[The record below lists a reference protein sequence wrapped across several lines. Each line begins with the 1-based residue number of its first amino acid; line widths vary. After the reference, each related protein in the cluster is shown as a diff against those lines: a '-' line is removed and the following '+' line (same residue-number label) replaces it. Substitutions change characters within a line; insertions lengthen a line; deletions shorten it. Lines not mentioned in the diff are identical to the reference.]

1 MHVNDDDEGFNCGLI
16 VLVMVL
22 VTFVG
27 WFFYKLKQ
35 FWGKCACSITSL
47 YWTIKKDY
55 SQSNFVHS
63 IKSFCQQIF
72 KVNFEQI
79 SRHHSHIKCHVSF
92 KMRASFVNSNSV
104 IFEAEK
110 VKETLRTRLSRKHN
124 YRKNSNHCSHPIN
137 IQGKLEKWNKYPF
150 LLSTIPKAASAEGVL
165 VWKI

>member
-1 MHVNDDDEGFNCGLI
+1 MHVNDDDEAFNCGLI

-92 KMRASFVNSNSV
+92 KMRASFVTV
-104 IFEAEK
+104 ILSFLK
-110 VKETLRTRLSRKHN
+110 PKKWRRPWGPGWVGNTITVK
-124 YRKNSNHCSHPIN
+124 
-137 IQGKLEKWNKYPF
+137 IQI
-150 LLSTIPKAASAEGVL
+150 TAHTQ
-165 VWKI
+165 

>member
-1 MHVNDDDEGFNCGLI
+1 MRANDDDEAFKCGLI

-79 SRHHSHIKCHVSF
+79 RRHYVSNKCHVSF
-92 KMRASFVNSNSV
+92 KMRTSFFTVAMSFLKPKKWKRPWGPGLVEAQLQLQTQNS
-104 IFEAEK
+104 
-110 VKETLRTRLSRKHN
+110 
-124 YRKNSNHCSHPIN
+124 
-137 IQGKLEKWNKYPF
+137 IQK
-150 LLSTIPKAASAEGVL
+150 TAHTQ
-165 VWKI
+165 